1 MNHSNWKQGKEQSDY
16 HFDWLRHETTG
27 HDYKW
32 LARFEG
38 DWAKELEEIKIK
50 EGQCIFFHPHLYH
63 SVNPNQSNGRCVISG
78 NILYKL

>member
-16 HFDWLRHETTG
+16 HFDWLRHEAAG

-38 DWAKELEEIKIK
+38 NWEKELEEIKK
-50 EGQCIFFHPHLYH
+50 VAQPKTWA
-63 SVNPNQSNGRCVISG
+63 SRN
-78 NILYKL
+78 